1 MLRLHSLG
9 LPAALFLSLAACSL
23 LAPEVP
29 GRLAQAVDPIPIE
42 RIMGDPVWIG
52 QNPQSARWSEDGQS
66 LWYRRSLPGLAGS
79 EWVRLDFAGQELER
93 ISPELARQRFPEV
106 ETSPDGSLR
115 LLERAG
121 DLYLEDRSS
130 GGERRLTRTEARE
143 GDGRF
148 LAGGQRIVYR
158 RGATLVVRDLA
169 DGFEE
174 QPAVLLLEDDPE
186 TKEKDDDEPGF
197 LSEQQE
203 RLFEHVREAKRR
215 AELEDEREQAA
226 DELARMNA
234 PPRFYLGEEYEDL
247 DAYLAP
253 DGQHLLVRLEVE
265 GSKRGK
271 RDTMPRYV
279 TASGLVETESVRTK
293 VGSGTWKGHS
303 LALLDLKT
311 REQNNLPLDSLTGI
325 ADDPLAE
332 LRAGAQAFRD
342 SMLREANA
350 EPKTAEAKEEEMEA
364 EAPAEAKESPDE
376 ARPRAVWIQGLQW
389 NETGTHA
396 LARARSTD
404 NKDDW
409 LFVVDAARRELI
421 EVEHL
426 RDEAWINGRLRDFGW
441 LTGARSLWFVSEAS
455 GWAQLYRY
463 DLDRGTATALT
474 EGEWEVSD
482 VRSSED
488 GRWLYF
494 IGNPDHPGRHELYRI
509 STAGGEIEA
518 LTSLGGR
525 NEAWLSPDESR
536 WLVLHSGVLDPP
548 ELFLQDNR
556 PGAEARQLTH
566 ATSPEFR
573 ALPWVEPEV
582 HEVPSRHGRP
592 IWSRVYRPA
601 AATDPGHGR
610 RPAVVFVHGA
620 GYLQNAHLGWS
631 GYFREFMFHSL
642 LAHRGYVVLDMDYRA
657 SAGYGRDWRTAIYRQ
672 MGTPELEDLEDGVR
686 WLVAEQGVD
695 PARVGVYGG
704 SYGGFLTLMALFQK
718 PQLFACGAAL
728 RPVTDWAH
736 YNHGYTSNI
745 LNTPEVDPEAYWRS
759 SPIEH
764 AAGLERPLLMC
775 HGMLDDN
782 VFFQDTVRLAQR
794 LIELEKEDWEVAL
807 FPVEPH
813 GFREPASWLNE
824 YRRILSLMERYCRN
838 AP

>member
-1 MLRLHSLG
+1 
-9 LPAALFLSLAACSL
+9 
-23 LAPEVP
+23 
-29 GRLAQAVDPIPIE
+29 
-42 RIMGDPVWIG
+42 MGDPVWIG
-52 QNPQSARWSEDGQS
+52 QNPQSARWSEDGKS
-66 LWYRRSLPGLAGS
+66 IWYRRSLPDLAGS
-79 EWVRLDFAGQELER
+79 EWVQLDLSGQELER
-93 ISPELARQRFPEV
+93 ISPELARQRFPRV
-106 ETSPDGSLR
+106 ESSPDGSLN

-121 DLYLEDRSS
+121 DLYLQDRSS
-130 GGERRLTRTEARE
+130 GRERRLTRTEVRE
-143 GDGRF
+143 GSGRF
-148 LAGGQRIVYR
+148 LVGSQRIVYR
-158 RGATLVVRDLA
+158 RGSTLVVRHLEN
-169 DGFEE
+169 GLEE
-174 QPAVLLLEDDPE
+174 QPAVVLLEKAPDVE
-186 TKEKDDDEPGF
+186 EEHEDEQAF

-203 RLFEHVREAKRR
+203 RLFEHVRETKKR
-215 AELEDEREQAA
+215 AEREEEREQAA
-226 DELARMNA
+226 EELARASA
-234 PPRFYLGEEYEDL
+234 PPRFYLGAEYEDM
-247 DAYLAP
+247 DSYLAP
-253 DGQHLLVRLEVE
+253 DGRRLLVRLELE
-265 GSKRGK
+265 GGQPGM

-293 VGSGTWKGHS
+293 VGSGSRKGHA
-303 LALLDLKT
+303 LVLLDLEQ
-311 REQNNLPLDSLTGI
+311 REQHLLPLDSLTDI

-332 LRAGAQAFRD
+332 LRKTAQAFRD
-342 SMLREANA
+342 SLLGKTNSAPQGNEATEA
-350 EPKTAEAKEEEMEA
+350 LGGEPQADP
-364 EAPAEAKESPDE
+364 PAETEKKADE
-376 ARPRAVWIQGLQW
+376 PEPRVVWIHGLQW
-389 NETGTHA
+389 NDAGTHA

-409 LFVVDAARRELI
+409 LLVVDAARKELI

-426 RDEAWINGRLRDFGW
+426 HDEAWVNGRLRDFGW
-441 LTGARSLWFVSEAS
+441 LSGARSAWFVSEAS

-463 DLDRGTATALT
+463 DVDGAATTAMTH
-474 EGEWEVSD
+474 GEWEVSD

-494 IGNPDHPGRHELYRI
+494 VGNPDHPGVHELYRVPA
-509 STAGGEIEA
+509 AGGEVEA
-518 LTSLGGR
+518 LTTLGGR
-525 NEAWLSPDESR
+525 NEAWLSPDESQ
-536 WLVLHSGVLDPP
+536 WLILHSAVLDPP
-548 ELFLQDNR
+548 ELYLQDNR
-556 PGAEARQLTH
+556 PGAEARPITD
-566 ATSPEFR
+566 ATSAEFR

-582 HEVPSRHGRP
+582 LEVPSRHGRP
-592 IWSRVYRPA
+592 IWSRVYRPSA
-601 AATDPGHGR
+601 AADPGLGR

-672 MGTPELEDLEDGVR
+672 MGTPELEDLEDGVQ
-686 WLVAEQGVD
+686 WLVAEHGVD
-695 PARVGVYGG
+695 PDRVGVYGG

-794 LIELEKEDWEVAL
+794 LIELKKEDWEVAL
-807 FPVEPH
+807 FPVEAH

-824 YRRILSLMERYCRN
+824 YRRILVLLERYCRG